1 MLSAPIFKASDSSS
15 EEAIPLPPSIQD
27 RPEKEGSN
35 VMYGMYN
42 ILSENIEIY
51 DHFIVNNLKMMNNAM
66 GEGRH
71 RPTPKMRRS

>member
-1 MLSAPIFKASDSSS
+1 MLLFLRLQTPAV
-15 EEAIPLPPSIQD
+15 
-27 RPEKEGSN
+27 RN

-42 ILSENIEIY
+42 ILSENIENY
-51 DHFIVNNLKMMNNAM
+51 DHFIVNNLKMTNNAM